1 MENREHYSYRDILRI
16 AFPILVSTIVEQVIG
31 MTDTAFLGRV
41 SELDLGASAIAG
53 VYYLVIFML
62 GLGFSIGVQII
73 IGRRNG
79 EGNYAQTGKVFYH
92 GLYFALGLAVVT
104 TLASEAV
111 SPGLLG
117 LMVSSPQV
125 RDAALS
131 YIRWRVIGLAF
142 AFSTAVFRAFYIG
155 TTQTKVLSINSF
167 VMLLSNVCFNWV
179 LIFGKFGLPALGIKG
194 AAIGSTLSEL
204 ISLAFFVIYTMTRCD
219 TKKYGLE
226 HPEVPHWRTL
236 KGILKISLWS
246 MVQNFFSISTWFIF
260 FLFIEHLGER
270 SLAITNIV
278 RNVSGF
284 VWMVLMAFASTCST
298 LTSNLIGNGQNENVP
313 ELIWRVLRT
322 AYAATLP
329 ILLLF
334 SIFPQLIIRIFT
346 NMPDLVEASVPS
358 MLVLCASYLLT
369 IPASIFFQA
378 VGGTGNTKT
387 SFLLE
392 AFSLVIYLI
401 FCTIVIGIMK
411 CDVAVCWTSEAV
423 YGGFMALTCGLYL
436 RSGRW
441 KSKAI

>member
-104 TLASEAV
+104 TLASEVV
-111 SPGLLG
+111 SPGLMG

-131 YIRWRVIGLAF
+131 YIRWRVIG
-142 AFSTAVFRAFYIG
+142 
-155 TTQTKVLSINSF
+155 
-167 VMLLSNVCFNWV
+167 
-179 LIFGKFGLPALGIKG
+179 
-194 AAIGSTLSEL
+194 
-204 ISLAFFVIYTMTRCD
+204 
-219 TKKYGLE
+219 
-226 HPEVPHWRTL
+226 
-236 KGILKISLWS
+236 
-246 MVQNFFSISTWFIF
+246 
-260 FLFIEHLGER
+260 
-270 SLAITNIV
+270 
-278 RNVSGF
+278 
-284 VWMVLMAFASTCST
+284 
-298 LTSNLIGNGQNENVP
+298 
-313 ELIWRVLRT
+313 
-322 AYAATLP
+322 
-329 ILLLF
+329 
-334 SIFPQLIIRIFT
+334 
-346 NMPDLVEASVPS
+346 
-358 MLVLCASYLLT
+358 
-369 IPASIFFQA
+369 
-378 VGGTGNTKT
+378 
-387 SFLLE
+387 
-392 AFSLVIYLI
+392 
-401 FCTIVIGIMK
+401 IMK
-411 CDVAVCWTSEAV
+411 CDVAVCWTAEAV